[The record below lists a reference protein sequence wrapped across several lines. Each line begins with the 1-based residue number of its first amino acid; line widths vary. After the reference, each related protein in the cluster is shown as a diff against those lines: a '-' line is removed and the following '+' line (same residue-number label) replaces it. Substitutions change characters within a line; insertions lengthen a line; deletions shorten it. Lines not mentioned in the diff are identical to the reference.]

1 VLTVER
7 QIGGDYPDRAR
18 DGVAAGA
25 VRPSV
30 CIVSDVR
37 LLRDGLTWQLEKDG
51 RLDVRGSARPDGD
64 GLQMLCAERPDAVV
78 LDLGVPSGLAFVQR
92 LRADLPQARIIGYAI
107 ADSGSAIA
115 EWARTGVCGYVE
127 REGDESDIVT
137 TVFHAMRG
145 ELYCSPRFAARLLA
159 QVANQ
164 APPQPDD
171 LLDKLTPRERQILQ
185 FLGQGRSN
193 KEIARTL
200 GISVATVKNHV
211 HNLLE
216 KLSLDRRSQASAVLR
231 GSRYNI

>member
-1 VLTVER
+1 MLTVEN
-7 QIGGDYPDRAR
+7 QIGGECRDQAR
-18 DGVAAGA
+18 EDVAGSA
-25 VRPSV
+25 RPSV

-51 RLDVRGSARPDGD
+51 RLDVRASARPDND
-64 GLQMLCAERPDAVV
+64 GLQMLCAEQPDAVV
-78 LDLGVPSGLAFVQR
+78 LDLGVPRGLAFVQR
-92 LRADLPQARIIGYAI
+92 LRAGLPQARIIGYAI
-107 ADSGSAIA
+107 GDSGSAIA

-164 APPQPDD
+164 APPPADD
-171 LLDKLTPRERQILQ
+171 RFEKLTPRERQILQ
-185 FLGQGRSN
+185 CLGQGRSN
-193 KEIARTL
+193 KDIARTL

-216 KLSLDRRSQASAVLR
+216 KLSLESRSQASALLR
-231 GSRYNI
+231 GSPHNI